1 MTSEVPVWEP
11 YEASFADQEDAITYF
26 RGQVIINETI
36 ARGRKI
42 INYLLTGEEES
53 VDFAD
58 DENFF
63 DALNY
68 KVNVARLVVL
78 KENHGVTSESL
89 SQK

>member
-42 INYLLTGEEES
+42 INYLSTGEEES

-63 DALNY
+63 DALNA
-68 KVNVARLVVL
+68 NA
-78 KENHGVTSESL
+78 NESRI
-89 SQK
+89 